1 MGEVLRGVTVLLVV
15 LALSGSVAPAVT
27 VTVQSGD
34 GPSVALPRATSE
46 EQRQFSTPQADPS
59 TDQFPWLSPLFG
71 PPESVASDAVLQDED
86 TIHLVQQ
93 FQRLPDQPG
102 TVRVRRVYTVP
113 ERVVSLRTQIPA
125 EATPFDRQGF
135 GRINGTHLRWSET
148 TQRPQVTYDLPVN
161 ETVDRTDPQAADGRY
176 LYADTNDW
184 SLFERPTTPTNWQ
197 RTGREPISLE
207 RTSATDGPGAA
218 GQWMVFLGEHDLR
231 EREAYGQQF
240 RLIVPAAANTSE
252 SPDAVLD
259 ALARSSDALRVG
271 DRDEQVFAVAAPTD
285 GVRWG
290 VRGLQTGDTDMWVR
304 DDERLDE
311 ADSAWLHEYVHTR
324 QSFTLTS
331 RTRWFEEASASYYAA
346 LLSLEQDAIDF
357 EAFDDRMG
365 IGSRPVYGR
374 VVLANVSTWQ
384 RSPDYYKGA
393 LVAGQLDRRLR
404 AASDREQTFQDV
416 FRTMNGQQRP
426 VTQLAF
432 LEALAAGGGTATLD
446 VGQTYTETPANVTT
460 WNRSTHAAVFGQL
473 PARVGYELP
482 PVEESNGYR
491 IDGPYRNTT
500 ADDAPVVLVTGER
513 LTIGTVVT
521 NVGGTAGEYNLS
533 LRVNETVVNE
543 TSGRIGAS
551 QSTTVPLSHRFP
563 TAGHYVV
570 GIDGETVNV
579 TVERPASARVVGLS
593 VDRTQVRQGESVLLT
608 ATVHNSAP
616 FPGEVTVVFTR
627 DFEAV
632 DRTRA
637 TLPANGT
644 SFVTRQIGLPTGGTV
659 SLGAG
664 SVRPV
669 EVSVEPVPARATGG
683 GTETVAAI
691 DSPPTAATERR
702 TTTTRTRSTTAITD
716 ADGPGF
722 GPAALAVA
730 LAVAVLIGRAS
741 D

>member
-1 MGEVLRGVTVLLVV
+1 MGEVLRGITVLLVI
-15 LALSGSVAPAVT
+15 LALSGSVSPAVT

-34 GPSVALPRATSE
+34 GPSVSLPRAAPE
-46 EQRQFSTPQADPS
+46 EQQFSTPQAAPS
-59 TDQFPWLSPLFG
+59 TDRFPWLSPLFG
-71 PPESVASDAVLQDED
+71 SPESVASDAVLQDED

-93 FQRLPDQPG
+93 FQRLPDKPG
-102 TVRVRRVYTVP
+102 IVRVRLVYTVP

-125 EATPFDRQGF
+125 EATLSDREGF
-135 GRINGTHLRWSET
+135 GRINETHLRWRET

-176 LYADTNDW
+176 LYADTSDW
-184 SLFERPTTPTNWQ
+184 SLFERPPTQTNWR

-218 GQWMVFLGEHDLR
+218 GQWMVFLGEHELR

-240 RLIVPAAANTSE
+240 RLVVPAAANTSE

-259 ALARSSDALRVG
+259 ALANSSDALRVG
-271 DRDEQVFAVAAPTD
+271 DRDERVFAVAAPTD

-365 IGSRPVYGR
+365 IGARPVYGR

-404 AASDREQTFQDV
+404 VASDREQTLQDV
-416 FRTMNGQQRP
+416 FRTINGRQRP
-426 VTQLAF
+426 VTQFNF
-432 LEALAAGGGTATLD
+432 LEALAAAGDTDTLD
-446 VGQTYTETPANVTT
+446 VGQTYTETPVNVTT

-482 PVEESNGYR
+482 PVRESNAYR

-500 ADDAPVVLVTGER
+500 ADDAPIVLVTGER
-513 LTIGTVVT
+513 LTVDAVVN

-533 LRVNETVVNE
+533 LRVNETVVDEN
-543 TSGRIGAS
+543 SGRIGAS
-551 QSTTVPLSHRFP
+551 QSTTVGLSHRFP
-563 TAGHYVV
+563 TAGQYVV

-616 FPGEVTVVFTR
+616 LPGELTVVFTR

-632 DRTRA
+632 DRTRM

-644 SFVTRQIGLPTGGTV
+644 AFVTRQIGLPTAGAA

-669 EVSVEPVPARATGG
+669 EVSVEPAPVQTVGG
-683 GTETVAAI
+683 RTEAGSAA
-691 DSPPTAATERR
+691 DSPPTTPETPS
-702 TTTTRTRSTTAITD
+702 TTTTTQPATTVTD

-722 GPAALAVA
+722 DQGALVLALAVA
-730 LAVAVLIGRAS
+730 LLARRAS
-741 D
+741 RR